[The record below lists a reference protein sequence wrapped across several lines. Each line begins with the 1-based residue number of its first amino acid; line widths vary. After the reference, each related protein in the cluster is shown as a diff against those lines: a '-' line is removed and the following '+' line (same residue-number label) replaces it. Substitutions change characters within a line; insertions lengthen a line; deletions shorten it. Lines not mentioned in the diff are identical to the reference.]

1 MCIYYMLLTL
11 NLAKACTR
19 YTYKPTVLPV
29 VAYPSMR
36 LEQSDGVESR
46 RQCNPLRETREG
58 RTSPLI
64 PWGWELGSNGMV
76 NVSEPLINAVIAEQA
91 KGIDR
96 LEPKGKGARSWGV
109 FYPCANNA
117 TPVKRRNLNRSLWIF
132 MQNLVS
138 PYLSRKG
145 KQSAR
150 KADGDADRRSPKKQM
165 PTCNGPDSDRMP

>member
-1 MCIYYMLLTL
+1 MLFTL

-76 NVSEPLINAVIAEQA
+76 NVSKPLINAVMTS
-91 KGIDR
+91 K
-96 LEPKGKGARSWGV
+96 PKVLIGLSQKARV
-109 FYPCANNA
+109 
-117 TPVKRRNLNRSLWIF
+117 
-132 MQNLVS
+132 
-138 PYLSRKG
+138 
-145 KQSAR
+145 QSHEV
-150 KADGDADRRSPKKQM
+150 
-165 PTCNGPDSDRMP
+165 